1 MLMPK
6 RTKYKKQMRNASV
19 LKRKATKGNT
29 VEFGTYGLQS
39 LEGKWITSRQIEA
52 VRVTINRQFKRTGKV
67 HIRIFPDKPFTKKPA
82 EVRMG
87 SGKGNVEG
95 WVAVVKKGRV
105 MFEVSDVTMEQ
116 AKEAFRKAS
125 HKLPVK
131 VRMVQRGE
139 EAL

>member
-1 MLMPK
+1 MPK

-19 LKRKATKGNT
+19 LKRDATRGNT
-29 VEFGTYGLQS
+29 VEFGVFGLQS

-67 HIRIFPDKPFTKKPA
+67 FIRIFPDKPFTKKPA

-87 SGKGNVEG
+87 SGKGNVDG
-95 WVAVVKKGRV
+95 WVAVVKRGRV
-105 MFEVSDVTMEQ
+105 MFEVADVTQEQ

-125 HKLPVK
+125 HKLPIR
-131 VRMVQRGE
+131 VRMVQKGE
-139 EAL
+139 EEL